1 MRDALLDC
9 QEENLQGAPGG
20 THEIP
25 KDGNVGAVRANS
37 SRIHGKSEP
46 LGEIQVH
53 ASVIEF
59 RKAEPLGW
67 QYAIQARRIDRPR
80 WTVTPPRTP
89 RHFVELLPIVFVP
102 SRHAV
107 WQLALLTHWM
117 RGAPGRFAG
126 RPFCALFQEAIQRL
140 SYSYT
145 PAVPGQSIF
154 LACCIKHVTGRFVSE
169 ENP

>member
-1 MRDALLDC
+1 MLS
-9 QEENLQGAPGG
+9 LQRTPRGA
-20 THEIP
+20 HEIAQ
-25 KDGNVGAVRANS
+25 DGNVGAIRANS
-37 SRIHGKSEP
+37 SRIHGKSQL
-46 LGEIQVH
+46 LGKIQVH
-53 ASVIEF
+53 AGVIEF
-59 RKAEPLGW
+59 RKAEPLGG
-67 QYAIQARRIDRPR
+67 QYAIQARRINRPR

-126 RPFCALFQEAIQRL
+126 GPFCAPFQKAIQRP

-145 PAVPGQSIF
+145 PAVPRQSIF
-154 LACCIKHVTGRFVSE
+154 LAWCIKHVTGRFVSE